1 MSDAE
6 DKAQKIADR
15 MNATW
20 EKAGRSQFETGI
32 GAAVLGLIE
41 QGENLTA
48 ESIIDYLRQEINSGA
63 DLIIRSRNEAAEEA
77 LLAAQQK
84 SSQ

>member
-6 DKAQKIADR
+6 DQAQKIVNR

-20 EKAGRSQFETGI
+20 VKAGRSQFETGI
-32 GAAVLGLIE
+32 GTAVLALIE
-41 QGENLTA
+41 RGESLTA
-48 ESIIDYLRQEINSGA
+48 ESIIDYLQLETDSGA

-77 LLAAQQK
+77 LLAAVQK
-84 SSQ
+84 NCQ